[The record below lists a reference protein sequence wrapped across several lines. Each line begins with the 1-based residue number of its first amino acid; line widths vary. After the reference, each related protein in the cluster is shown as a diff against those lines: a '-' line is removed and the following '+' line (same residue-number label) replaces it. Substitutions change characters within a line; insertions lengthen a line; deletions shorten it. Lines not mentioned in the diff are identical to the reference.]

1 MMKKA
6 IKININLQ
14 NYYRNFFIFIVLFGT
29 IAVSL
34 TLLSIFK
41 IAETFKYLKKLQT
54 LIESN
59 FSKIEESFE
68 FKDGNFAITISDK
81 LFNYVVRAS
90 LQENISTQLPLSG
103 EKPYETKFLEGL
115 IYKLPLKADLEKYQE
130 EWIETYKISSNIFS
144 INAGVI
150 EISGN
155 ISGIY
160 NTKQNPKFNNTKLL
174 ASKINFSVENK
185 IATGE
190 NVVIKNASEGKFA
203 ANTFKILA
211 NENIGEFAGN
221 VMFENK
227 DYKITSEMLDAK
239 MQENEIESLFFRQ
252 KVIFY
257 DKNAKGMV
265 VKGDNAIF
273 KKEENEL
280 MVYGNVVIVR
290 EENSLEIRAE
300 NFIYNENTK
309 KGSFKALN
317 DSKVRVSLDI

>member
-1 MMKKA
+1 MKKA

>member
-1 MMKKA
+1 MKKA
-6 IKININLQ
+6 IKINTNLRH
-14 NYYRNFFIFIVLFGT
+14 YHRNFFIFIVLFGT

-34 TLLSIFK
+34 TLISIFK

-68 FKDGNFAITISDK
+68 FKDGNFAITIPDK

-90 LQENISTQLPLSG
+90 LRENISTQLPLSG
-103 EKPYETKFLEGL
+103 EKPYETKFFEGL
-115 IYKLPLKADLEKYQE
+115 IYKLPLKADLQQYQE

-185 IATGE
+185 VATGE
-190 NVVIKNASEGKFA
+190 NIVIKNASEGKFS
-203 ANTFKILA
+203 ANAFKILA
-211 NENIGEFAGN
+211 NKNIGEFAGN
-221 VMFENK
+221 VIFENK

-257 DKNAKGMV
+257 DKNAKGTV

-273 KKEENEL
+273 NKEENEL

>member
-1 MMKKA
+1 MKKA
-6 IKININLQ
+6 IKINTNLRH
-14 NYYRNFFIFIVLFGT
+14 YHRKFFIFIIFFGT
-29 IAVSL
+29 IVLSL

-68 FKDGNFAITISDK
+68 FKDGNFSITIPNK

-103 EKPYETKFLEGL
+103 GKPYETKFFEGL
-115 IYKLPLKADLEKYQE
+115 IYKLPLKADLQKYQE
-130 EWIETYKISSNIFS
+130 EWVETYKISSNIFS
-144 INAGVI
+144 MNAEMIQV
-150 EISGN
+150 SGN
-155 ISGIY
+155 ILGIY

-174 ASKINFSVENK
+174 ASKMNFSVESK

-190 NVVIKNASEGKFA
+190 NIVIKNASEGKFA

-221 VMFENK
+221 VIFENK

-239 MQENEIESLFFRQ
+239 MKESEIESLLFRK

-257 DKNAKGMV
+257 DKNAKGTV

-280 MVYGNVVIVR
+280 MIYGNVVILR
-290 EENSLEIRAE
+290 EENNLEVRAE

-317 DSKVRVSLDI
+317 NSKVRVSFDI